1 MASSTSD
8 HLGRIA
14 GGCKVGD
21 DLHVLRVASPDR
33 YDLMVLNKR
42 THRVDRAPA
51 RSEKRKGQR
60 GLDALN
66 QGKM

>member
-1 MASSTSD
+1 
-8 HLGRIA
+8 
-14 GGCKVGD
+14 
-21 DLHVLRVASPDR
+21 
-33 YDLMVLNKR
+33 MVLNKR